1 MISYKLKNKPFII
14 GSFLPFV
21 SCHTIFLKKSPINHI
36 RLHVFWTFASHTS
49 KLDFFR
55 ATRHAKVQ
63 FTSGFSNKKTREN
76 IIMTNMGYLKLLVDE
91 IHSATVAIIVEDGHH
106 QTRII
111 DIMFEKNPYM
121 KGIYP
126 GDTIVMNCENYFS
139 RQTLKSSTGD
149 LYDTE

>member
-1 MISYKLKNKPFII
+1 
-14 GSFLPFV
+14 
-21 SCHTIFLKKSPINHI
+21 
-36 RLHVFWTFASHTS
+36 
-49 KLDFFR
+49 
-55 ATRHAKVQ
+55 
-63 FTSGFSNKKTREN
+63 
-76 IIMTNMGYLKLLVDE
+76 MTNMGYLKLLVDE

>member
-1 MISYKLKNKPFII
+1 
-14 GSFLPFV
+14 
-21 SCHTIFLKKSPINHI
+21 
-36 RLHVFWTFASHTS
+36 
-49 KLDFFR
+49 
-55 ATRHAKVQ
+55 
-63 FTSGFSNKKTREN
+63 
-76 IIMTNMGYLKLLVDE
+76 MTNMDYLKLLVYE
-91 IHSATVAIIVEDGHH
+91 IHSATVAIIGEDGHH

-139 RQTLKSSTGD
+139 HQTLKSSTGD